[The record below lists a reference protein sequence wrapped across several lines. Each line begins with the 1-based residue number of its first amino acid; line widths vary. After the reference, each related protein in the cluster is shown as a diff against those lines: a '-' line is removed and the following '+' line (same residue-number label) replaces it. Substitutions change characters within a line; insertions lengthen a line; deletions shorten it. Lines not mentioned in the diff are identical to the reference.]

1 MAEPSGSGSMGFIL
15 GAIVVV
21 LLVVGGLVY
30 FGAGDFGRPRSVD
43 VNVSAPSVPTPDVP
57 SAPSPGR

>member
-1 MAEPSGSGSMGFIL
+1 MAEPSGSGSMGFIM

-43 VNVSAPSVPTPDVP
+43 VNVSAPNIPAPSVP
-57 SAPSPGR
+57 APATQ